1 MINVSI
7 VLYNHSLLEI
17 YPLIECLRKS
27 TIVSQVF
34 LIDNSPIE
42 NPGFKTLGANYHF
55 TGKNL
60 GYGAAHN
67 IAIRQTIEQGLPYH
81 LVINP
86 DISFDPAILSEIEDF
101 MNNNSDIGLLMPK
114 ILYPTGEIQYLC
126 KLIPTPFNLIVRR
139 FLPKSWTQKRI
150 EKFELRSSGY
160 NKVMNVP
167 YLSGCFMF
175 LRTKALTQ
183 VGLFDERFFMYPE
196 DIDLTRRIHKQYR
209 TVFYPYATIIHHH
222 AQSSYIDSRMLF
234 IHISNMIKYFN
245 KWGWIFDKER
255 RKVNKEIKTQY
266 LTHGTSSHTK

>member
-175 LRTKALTQ
+175 LRTEALKQ

-234 IHISNMIKYFN
+234 IHIYNMIKYFN

-255 RKVNKEIKTQY
+255 KMVNKEIKTQY